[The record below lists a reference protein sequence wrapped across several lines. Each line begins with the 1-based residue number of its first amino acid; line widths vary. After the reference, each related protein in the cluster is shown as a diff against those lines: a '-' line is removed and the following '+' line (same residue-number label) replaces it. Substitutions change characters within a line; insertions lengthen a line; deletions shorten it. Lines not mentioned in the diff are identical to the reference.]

1 MGSRLVPQRKSP
13 GWLDT
18 MWRSNRPQIRFW
30 SQLYLASRTDF
41 RLLPGDT
48 AAAPAVLVFMQKS
61 GQKVGSCAL
70 QHCLSYPHRD
80 YGASD
85 EQEPAVPERPCHAAR
100 LNQLGRK

>member
-13 GWLDT
+13 AWLDT